1 MANILQKIVE
11 DKRIEIAQRKQ
22 EFPLASFIYTLTPS
36 QKNFYGAL
44 SEENAGFILECK
56 KASPSKGLIRDDFN
70 VEEIADI
77 YQNYAAVISV
87 LTDEKYFQGTF
98 EYLQQV
104 TQRVSCP
111 VLNKD
116 FFVDEYQI
124 YLARYYGADGVLL
137 MLSVLDDEEYLTL
150 SELAHSLNLGVLTEV
165 SNVEETERAIRL
177 NARLIGINNRNL
189 RDLST
194 DITRTFE
201 LAPMIPEDRLI
212 ISESGIYHNHQVR
225 EIAPAVDGF
234 LVGSSIMAQADI
246 DLACRTLIY
255 GNHKVC
261 GLTQVE
267 DAITAASEGAVYG
280 GVIFVEKS
288 PRYVEPKQAKAI
300 IDAVTAK
307 GLALNFVG
315 VFADDDIEQVQR
327 LANVLKLSAVQ
338 LHGSED
344 QAYINTL
351 KPGLPSGCQII
362 KAVKVIDAAP
372 ELNSDELGNDLYLLD
387 NYKGGSGKA
396 FDWQLIEDSDALFN
410 NSFLAGGLA
419 PDNLDKALTLLVNQ
433 EFYGLDMNSGVEGS
447 AGVKSPEKVAL
458 AFRKIRRY

>member
-1 MANILQKIVE
+1 MANILETIVA
-11 DKRIEIAQRKQ
+11 DKRIEIAERKQ
-22 EFPLASFIYTLTPS
+22 AFPLSNFINTLVPS
-36 QKNFYGAL
+36 RKDFYAAL
-44 SEENAGFILECK
+44 SQENAGFILECK
-56 KASPSKGLIRDDFN
+56 KASPSKGLIREDFN
-70 VEEIADI
+70 VGEIADI
-77 YQNYAAVISV
+77 YQKHAAVISV

-98 EYLQQV
+98 DYLQQV
-104 TQRVSCP
+104 TSRVDCP

-137 MLSVLDDEEYLTL
+137 MLSVLNDEEYTRL

-165 SNVEETERAIRL
+165 SNEEETQRAIRL

-194 DITRTFE
+194 DITRTLE
-201 LAPMIPEDRLI
+201 LAPMIPKDRLV

-267 DAITAASEGAVYG
+267 DAITAALKGAVYG
-280 GVIFVEKS
+280 GLIFVEKS
-288 PRYVEPKQAKAI
+288 PRYVEPEKAMAI
-300 IDAVTAK
+300 IDAVFAK

-327 LANVLKLSAVQ
+327 LATDLKLSAVQ

-344 QAYINTL
+344 QAYINKL
-351 KPGLPSGCQII
+351 KPGLPPGCQII
-362 KAVKVIDAAP
+362 KAVKVIDTVP
-372 ELNSDELGNDLYLLD
+372 ELNLDELGNDLYLLD
-387 NYKGGSGKA
+387 SYKGGSGKA
-396 FDWQLIEDSDALFN
+396 FDWQLIEGSDALFN
-410 NSFLAGGLA
+410 HSFLAGGLA
-419 PDNLDKALTLLVNQ
+419 PDNLDKALTLLDNQ
-433 EFYGLDMNSGVEGS
+433 EFYGLDMNSGLEVF

-458 AFRKIRRY
+458 AFSKIRRY